1 MHGEEKGAI
10 EVQPR
15 CPNDARRVSLHDAR
29 LDM

>member
-15 CPNDARRVSLHDAR
+15 CPNDARRVSLHDVDWAT
-29 LDM
+29 